1 MINRIPLLLIYSIII
16 LPITLITGPA
26 IPDITITF
34 TGIFFLLLIFLHKEY
49 KFVIEK
55 KFFLYSVFFWLYLV
69 FISFFAENYYLSFR
83 DAFIFIRIL
92 LIPIFIYYW
101 ICKERKYI
109 KIIIGVIFI
118 SVIFVALD
126 SLYQFSQ
133 YDPEYGF
140 GKDILGFRTT
150 WYGRLTGPFK
160 DELIPGA
167 YLTKF
172 GLLGIIFL
180 FSNIN
185 NITYKNISTII
196 YLVILGAAIF
206 ASGER
211 MALATFLMGIIFLSI
226 FYRSNR
232 LIFFSSFVIILLTIL
247 IIFKSHPI
255 YNDFTVIESTPYHN
269 GLKVEKTFTCK
280 NDVKNNCKKIIN
292 LQPSFIKV
300 IKNFDQSAYGEIY
313 NLGLQMFKDHKFSGI
328 GLNNFTF
335 LCNNDERYNNMLQ
348 NYNCTTHPHNI
359 YLQWL
364 IEAGIIGFLIFIF
377 YVAYLFYHILKN
389 NYNEYSLISIAT
401 ILVIFWP
408 IMSTGSLLKNWNG
421 IGIFFI
427 IGICLVLSKIKEEN

>member
-1 MINRIPLLLIYSIII
+1 MINRISLLFICLIII
-16 LPITLITGPA
+16 LPISLITGPA
-26 IPDITITF
+26 IPDITITCA
-34 TGIFFLLLIFLHKEY
+34 GVFFLLLIFFNKEY
-49 KFVIEK
+49 KFIIK
-55 KFFLYSVFFWLYLV
+55 KTIFLYSVFFWLFLII
-69 FISFFAENYYLSFR
+69 ISFFAENYYLSFR
-83 DAFIFIRIL
+83 DALIFIRIL
-92 LIPIFIYYW
+92 IIPIFIYFW
-101 ICKERKYI
+101 ICKETKYI

-150 WYGRLTGPFK
+150 WYGRLTGPFN

-172 GLLGIIFL
+172 GFLGIIFL

-185 NITYKNISTII
+185 NITYKNISSII
-196 YLVILGAAIF
+196 YLAILGIAIF

-211 MALATFLMGIIFLSI
+211 MALATFLMSIIFLSV
-226 FYRSNR
+226 FYGNNR
-232 LIFFSSFVIILLTIL
+232 FIFFTSFLLILLTTL
-247 IIFKSHPI
+247 IIFKFHPI
-255 YNDFTVIESTPYHN
+255 YNDFTVIESTPYHK
-269 GLKVEKTFTCK
+269 GFKIEKTFTCK
-280 NDVKNNCKKIIN
+280 NDAKKNCKKILN
-292 LQPSFIKV
+292 LQPRFLEV
-300 IKNFDQSAYGEIY
+300 IKNFDKSTYGELY
-313 NLGLQMFKDHKFSGI
+313 ALGLKMFKDHKFSGI

-335 LCNNDERYNNMLQ
+335 LCNNDVRYKNILQ
-348 NYNCTTHPHNI
+348 NYTCTTHPHNI

-364 IEAGIIGFLIFIF
+364 VETGIFGLIIF
-377 YVAYLFYHILKN
+377 VFYLAYLFYHILKN

>member
-172 GLLGIIFL
+172 GLLGMIFL

-313 NLGLQMFKDHKFSGI
+313 NLGLKMFKDHKFSGI

>member
-55 KFFLYSVFFWLYLV
+55 KIFLYSVFFWLYLV

-101 ICKERKYI
+101 ICKETKYI

-313 NLGLQMFKDHKFSGI
+313 NLGLKMFKDHKFSGI

-348 NYNCTTHPHNI
+348 NYNCPTHPHNI

>member
-1 MINRIPLLLIYSIII
+1 MINKIPLLLIYSIII

-49 KFVIEK
+49 KFVIKK
-55 KFFLYSVFFWLYLV
+55 KFFLYSIFFWLYLV

-83 DAFIFIRIL
+83 DALIFIRIL
-92 LIPIFIYYW
+92 FIPIFIYYW
-101 ICKERKYI
+101 ICQEIKYI

-140 GKDILGFRTT
+140 GKDILGFRTA

-185 NITYKNISTII
+185 NIAYKNISTII

-232 LIFFSSFVIILLTIL
+232 LIFFSSFLIILSTIL

-292 LQPSFIKV
+292 LQPNFIQV
-300 IKNFDQSAYGEIY
+300 IKNFDKSAYGEIY
-313 NLGLQMFKDHKFSGI
+313 NLGLKMFKDHKFSGI

-401 ILVIFWP
+401 IMAIFWP

-421 IGIFFI
+421 VGIFFI
-427 IGICLVLSKIKEEN
+427 IGVCLALSKIKKI

>member
-101 ICKERKYI
+101 ICKETKYI

-167 YLTKF
+167 YLTRF
-172 GLLGIIFL
+172 GFLGIIFL

-185 NITYKNISTII
+185 IIAYKNISSII

-232 LIFFSSFVIILLTIL
+232 LIFFSSFLIIL
-247 IIFKSHPI
+247 H
-255 YNDFTVIESTPYHN
+255 
-269 GLKVEKTFTCK
+269 
-280 NDVKNNCKKIIN
+280 
-292 LQPSFIKV
+292 IK
-300 IKNFDQSAYGEIY
+300 
-313 NLGLQMFKDHKFSGI
+313 
-328 GLNNFTF
+328 
-335 LCNNDERYNNMLQ
+335 
-348 NYNCTTHPHNI
+348 I
-359 YLQWL
+359 YLQL
-364 IEAGIIGFLIFIF
+364 FIL
-377 YVAYLFYHILKN
+377 LF
-389 NYNEYSLISIAT
+389 
-401 ILVIFWP
+401 
-408 IMSTGSLLKNWNG
+408 
-421 IGIFFI
+421 
-427 IGICLVLSKIKEEN
+427 

>member
-83 DAFIFIRIL
+83 DALIFIRIL

-101 ICKERKYI
+101 ICKETKYI

-172 GLLGIIFL
+172 GLLGMIFL

-211 MALATFLMGIIFLSI
+211 MALATFLMGIIFLSV

-313 NLGLQMFKDHKFSGI
+313 NLGLKMFKDHKFSGI

>member
-101 ICKERKYI
+101 ICKETKYI

-313 NLGLQMFKDHKFSGI
+313 NLGLKMFKDHKFSGI

>member
-101 ICKERKYI
+101 ICKETKYI

-160 DELIPGA
+160 DELIPGS

-313 NLGLQMFKDHKFSGI
+313 NLGLKMFKDHKFSGI

>member
-101 ICKERKYI
+101 ICKETKYI

-180 FSNIN
+180 FSNID

-313 NLGLQMFKDHKFSGI
+313 NLGLKMFKDHKFSGI

-335 LCNNDERYNNMLQ
+335 LCNNEVRYKNILQ
-348 NYNCTTHPHNI
+348 NYTCTTHPHNI

-364 IEAGIIGFLIFIF
+364 VETGIFGLIIF
-377 YVAYLFYHILKN
+377 VFYLAYLFYHILKN

>member
-1 MINRIPLLLIYSIII
+1 MINKIPLLLIYSIII

-49 KFVIEK
+49 KFVIKK
-55 KFFLYSVFFWLYLV
+55 KFFLYSIFFWLYLV

-83 DAFIFIRIL
+83 DALIFIRIL
-92 LIPIFIYYW
+92 FIPIFVYYW
-101 ICKERKYI
+101 ICKDTKYI
-109 KIIIGVIFI
+109 RIIIGIIFI
-118 SVIFVALD
+118 SVVFVALD

-140 GKDILGFRTT
+140 GKDILGFRTA

-185 NITYKNISTII
+185 NIAYKNISTII

-232 LIFFSSFVIILLTIL
+232 LIFFSSFLIILSTIL

-313 NLGLQMFKDHKFSGI
+313 NLGLKMFKDHKFSGI

-377 YVAYLFYHILKN
+377 YVAYLFYHILKK
-389 NYNEYSLISIAT
+389 NYNEYSLVSVAT
-401 ILVIFWP
+401 IMVIFWP

-421 IGIFFI
+421 VGIFFI
-427 IGICLVLSKIKEEN
+427 IGVCLALSKIKNTN